1 MSDQFLLSLT
11 IVSLLG
17 LFIWGKF
24 RYDALAAGA
33 LLVLII
39 LGVIPSN
46 QAFNGF
52 AHPAVITVA
61 LVLII
66 SQGLKNSGLTGLVGK
81 IIGGRSFTK
90 FQFLI
95 SLLFIAA
102 ILSSFINNIGA
113 LAILLPITLNVCQK
127 MDWHPSRFLMPLAFA
142 CILGGMNTTIGTP
155 PNIIISEYKS
165 TISDSGFN
173 FFDFSYVG
181 LVITILSIL
190 FISVIGN
197 KFIQLREN
205 SSAGSSLIDL
215 KGYLFEVLVNDSSS
229 AIGMTLSAFKKEA
242 GEDTEVIGIV
252 SDTGGVKKVKNNTR
266 IKAGQILVI
275 KTPPDEVGS
284 ILDVFD
290 FSIPKELHSFEDEDL
305 EEIEAMITPGSRLI
319 GRKYEFF
326 LKLAYEE
333 LNLLGLWRKGAK
345 YRTRLTRET
354 FKAGDVLLLGIRDLE
369 EEDVTNKIKHLGL
382 MPLRQR
388 ELQTIPSRSRLLKG
402 LIFFTI
408 SIILVALNF
417 LPTAAAFLLCVLGF
431 ARIRIIDSNFYRD
444 IDWPIIIML
453 AAMIPIGTALQ
464 TTGLSDVISSNIS
477 LYASDMSLFW
487 LLFLI
492 LIVTMATTDI
502 INNAAT
508 AVIMA
513 PISAGIAIELGYAI
527 EPFLM
532 VVAVGAS
539 CAFLT
544 PIGHQ
549 CNTVIMGPG
558 NYKFTDYW
566 RLGLPLDLLIIAVS
580 VPMILFVWT

>member
-11 IVSLLG
+11 IISLLT

-24 RYDALAAGA
+24 RYDALAASA
-33 LLVLII
+33 LVVLII

-81 IIGGRSFTK
+81 IIGGKSFTQ

-190 FISVIGN
+190 FISAVGN

-205 SSAGSSLIDL
+205 SNSGSSLIDL
-215 KGYLFEVLVNDSSS
+215 KGYLFEVLVNESSS

-275 KTPPDEVGS
+275 KTPPDEVSS

-408 SIILVALNF
+408 SIVLVALNF